1 MCLDFVNR
9 RIAEQLL
16 LLEGDFLSPSGISG
30 MQHNLQE
37 ATEIF
42 EISDTAGRTSSR

>member
-1 MCLDFVNR
+1 
-9 RIAEQLL
+9 
-16 LLEGDFLSPSGISG
+16 